1 MSETEQKA
9 LKSVSLI
16 QELTS
21 YKFESIYLNFVILL
35 LKEGGIIYK
44 LILDNLVRFSQFSN
58 LQFGN

>member
-9 LKSVSLI
+9 FKSVSLI

-35 LKEGGIIYK
+35 LKEGGFIYK

-58 LQFGN
+58 IQFGN